1 MENYVNN
8 NRVEIWGTIS
18 GDAEFSHEI
27 YGEKFFIFTMDIPR
41 LSGIYDSIKIMV
53 SERLTSDVPLLSG
66 DRVKII
72 GQFRSYNS
80 SENGAN
86 RLILTVFARDI
97 LKDGFDE
104 ENPNSIYLNGYICKQ
119 PVYRTTPFGRE
130 ITDML
135 LAVNIMFKESFLK
148 ETCADYAGLKKLL
161 KEYYNFDFTQDFLC
175 VEFKD
180 DKAKKRIEELFFGM
194 LDEGLHK
201 RERYE
206 EIMRCYLD
214 AIINIALRNYKE
226 EHYGKVD
233 VFMEEIISSV
243 EKNCDQ
249 PLLLEDLAKKY
260 NYNPRYLSNRLKE
273 YCGLSFKQLLIKK
286 RLDNVIYLMLTT
298 EDSIDT
304 IIRKTGFT
312 NKTYFYSIFEKNY
325 GIKPK
330 FVREY
335 RNNFRNYLELRTQHN
350 DLLTGDVKKV
360 RITKK

>member
-135 LAVNIMFKESFLK
+135 LAVNRTYNKS
-148 ETCADYAGLKKLL
+148 DYIPVIAWGRNARFCKNLNVGDNVRIRGRIQSREYQKKL
-161 KEYYNFDFTQDFLC
+161 
-175 VEFKD
+175 D
-180 DKAKKRIEELFFGM
+180 D
-194 LDEGLHK
+194 D
-201 RERYE
+201 
-206 EIMRCYLD
+206 
-214 AIINIALRNYKE
+214 
-226 EHYGKVD
+226 
-233 VFMEEIISSV
+233 EIITKTAYEVSV
-243 EKNCDQ
+243 SK
-249 PLLLEDLAKKY
+249 LEVA
-260 NYNPRYLSNRLKE
+260 
-273 YCGLSFKQLLIKK
+273 
-286 RLDNVIYLMLTT
+286 
-298 EDSIDT
+298 EDI
-304 IIRKTGFT
+304 
-312 NKTYFYSIFEKNY
+312 
-325 GIKPK
+325 
-330 FVREY
+330 
-335 RNNFRNYLELRTQHN
+335 
-350 DLLTGDVKKV
+350 
-360 RITKK
+360 